1 MGPDVPGSIWQ
12 FTNIQ
17 SLKDEKGVVTGAIR
31 QSDFGTGYQ
40 KPTRLLGRL
49 PGMGQR
55 MALGWPSFDGEDK
68 YLGPLTKFAGDS
80 VRLIGREGADFK
92 TTSTAAWPL
101 QLCDWLAKL
110 TAEAAQ
116 ASRTSTP
123 AEALAIGVVGGR
135 FDDQEPDKQ

>member
-1 MGPDVPGSIWQ
+1 
-12 FTNIQ
+12 
-17 SLKDEKGVVTGAIR
+17 
-31 QSDFGTGYQ
+31 
-40 KPTRLLGRL
+40 
-49 PGMGQR
+49 

-110 TAEAAQ
+110 TADAAQ
-116 ASRTSTP
+116 ASHTSTP

-135 FDDQEPDKQ
+135 SEDQEPDKQEHGRKPIRRRITQMEYEVLGKGF